1 VRPNTKPPAAAAIN
15 AATVALMSAAPFI
28 SAP

>member
-1 VRPNTKPPAAAAIN
+1 MMNPPPAAAIN
-15 AATVALMSAAPFI
+15 AATVALALARTARFI